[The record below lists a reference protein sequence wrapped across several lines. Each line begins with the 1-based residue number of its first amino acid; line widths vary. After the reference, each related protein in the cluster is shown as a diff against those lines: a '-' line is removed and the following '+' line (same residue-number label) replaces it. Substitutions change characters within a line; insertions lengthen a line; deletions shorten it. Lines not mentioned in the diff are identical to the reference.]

1 MVIYDVVVVGGGP
14 SGLSSAIYS
23 SRAKLKTLLVE
34 KKYCGGHLAIID
46 WLENYPGFNKGISGF
61 DFAAK
66 LEKQVKSFCGEIVCD
81 EVIDMEC
88 GPLKRVITGN
98 ANYYKARAVVI
109 ASGTHLK
116 EMNIPGELKFRG
128 QGVSYCATCDGP
140 FCKGKDILVVGGG
153 NSAVQ
158 ESIYLSRFAKKVVVV
173 NRKSEL
179 RATGFLQKRLA
190 SCANVSVIY
199 DSILKEISGGK
210 SVEGVIITNLKSNQS
225 YYLKVGGVFIFIGV
239 LPNNSFFSNII
250 LDKDGYIVTDED
262 MNTSVHGVFACGDIR
277 KKQLRQVITAVSDGA
292 QAAASVQHYLEN
304 I

>member
-1 MVIYDVVVVGGGP
+1 MMIYDVVVVGGGP

-23 SRAKLKTLLVE
+23 SRAKLKTLLIE

-46 WLENYPGFNKGISGF
+46 WLENYPGFNEGISGF
-61 DFAAK
+61 DFAVK

-81 EVIDMEC
+81 KVIDMEW
-88 GPLKRVITGN
+88 GPVKRVITEN
-98 ANYYKARAVVI
+98 ANYKARAVVI

-128 QGVSYCATCDGP
+128 EGVSYCAICDGP
-140 FCKGKDILVVGGG
+140 FCEGKDILVVGGG
-153 NSAVQ
+153 DSAVQ
-158 ESIYLSRFAKKVVVV
+158 ESIYLSKFAKKVIVVS
-173 NRKSEL
+173 RKSEL
-179 RATGFLQKRLA
+179 KAAGILQKRLA

-199 DSILKEISGGK
+199 DSVLKEISGGK
-210 SVEGVIITNLKSNQS
+210 SVESVMITNLKTTQN
-225 YYLKVGGVFIFIGV
+225 YYLKVSGVFIFIGV

-250 LDKDGYIVTDED
+250 LDKDGYIVTNED
-262 MNTSVHGVFACGDIR
+262 MNTSVLGVFACGDIR
-277 KKQLRQVITAVSDGA
+277 RKQLRQVITAVSDGA